1 MMIPK
6 SYFCLL
12 TFIWL
17 VGCKL
22 EEAPL
27 PVAKFAYTGGEC
39 NAPCNVIFADKSD
52 AGVYDWNYAWK
63 FGDGATSEERNPTH
77 KYTAG
82 GKFAVTLTLTGKYG
96 TATTTD
102 TVHIKGPIA
111 ESPVANFTMAGGNC
125 EAPCEVTFTNTSL
138 RAVSYAWNFGDK
150 SEDSVSTVQSPK
162 HIFKK
167 EGTFNVKLTVTGAGG
182 THSKVESVVIKAAV
196 VLNADFSFTH
206 ELMAPDSIAV
216 TFKNKS
222 TGATKYDWE
231 FGDTKTSTVPDPI
244 HKYANKDS
252 SYVVKLKAYGK
263 GDTSKTK
270 TDTLKI
276 KKK

>member
-1 MMIPK
+1 MMLPK
-6 SYFCLL
+6 SYLCLL
-12 TFIWL
+12 TCVWF
-17 VGCKL
+17 VGCTL
-22 EEAPL
+22 EQAPV
-27 PVAKFAYTGGEC
+27 PVAKFTYTGGEC
-39 NAPCNVIFADKSD
+39 NAPCNVTFTDKSD

-63 FGDGATSEERNPTH
+63 FGDGATSAERNPTH
-77 KYTAG
+77 NYTAG

-102 TVHIKGPIA
+102 TVRVKGPVA
-111 ESPVANFTMAGGNC
+111 EAPVANFTVTGGNC
-125 EAPCEVTFTNTSL
+125 EVPCEVTFTNTSL
-138 RAVSYAWNFGDK
+138 RAVSYAWSFGDK
-150 SEDSVSTVQSPK
+150 SDDSVSTVQSPK
-162 HIFKK
+162 HTFKK

-182 THSKVESVVIKAAV
+182 THTKVEPVVIKAVA
-196 VLNADFSFTH
+196 VLNADFTSTQA
-206 ELMAPDSIAV
+206 LMAPDSIAV
-216 TFKNKS
+216 TFKNTS

-231 FGDTKTSTVPDPI
+231 FGDNKVSNAMDPI

-263 GDTSKTK
+263 GDATKTK